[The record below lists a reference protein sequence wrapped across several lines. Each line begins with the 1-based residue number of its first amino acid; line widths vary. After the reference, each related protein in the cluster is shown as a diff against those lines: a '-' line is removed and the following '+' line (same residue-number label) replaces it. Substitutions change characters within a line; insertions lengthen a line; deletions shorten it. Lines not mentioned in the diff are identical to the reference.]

1 MFYWITTIHFW
12 LFYLSLILKGF
23 NVTQEQDLLRS
34 EHEVNHQSY
43 KQKGIPLLTYLL
55 EEHVDLEEVYYLLL
69 SLLIKSNSTGLL
81 FIFLLTFFLWFRL
94 KLLKECPEML
104 EQQINTCYIFY
115 LEIITLLVLQLT
127 LIFFWYIRNDIFC
140 AFSILGMAAGLKLDI
155 RTLHLIFW
163 PPASAERIRDE
174 KLVQLYCLDIVHVLF
189 HMIRRLMSE
198 PVVNLLLF
206 YQLIYLWI
214 FTQYSLSNS
223 NELLS
228 MRIIPSLPNTYKGA
242 YGISID

>member
-81 FIFLLTFFLWFRL
+81 FIFLLTFFLWFCL

-115 LEIITLLVLQLT
+115 LEIITGPTVN
-127 LIFFWYIRNDIFC
+127 FDIF
-140 AFSILGMAAGLKLDI
+140 
-155 RTLHLIFW
+155 
-163 PPASAERIRDE
+163 
-174 KLVQLYCLDIVHVLF
+174 
-189 HMIRRLMSE
+189 
-198 PVVNLLLF
+198 
-206 YQLIYLWI
+206 LIYKKWYFLCFFHFRNGSWVE
-214 FTQYSLSNS
+214 T
-223 NELLS
+223 
-228 MRIIPSLPNTYKGA
+228 RH
-242 YGISID
+242 